1 MLNFKVVIVSKIKN
15 YFKIIIKID
24 WIFIFNV
31 EINVYFVELEIIDR
45 DNL

>member
-31 EINVYFVELEIIDR
+31 ENNVYFVELEIIDR